1 MLLGFT
7 GAQCTGK
14 TTLLNMCKDTFNNYK
29 FVDEVTRKVGRMGH
43 VINEQGD
50 DVTQLFI
57 LKEHLTNH
65 VIPPDENWVLD
76 RCVVDGYVYTR
87 WLYEQGRVS
96 SWVLSYAGN
105 LLSMLGDRLDHILYT
120 CPDNIPIEA
129 DGGRS
134 VDKQFRDDIINI
146 YDSLINNSAY
156 LPGKDTWRN
165 KVVKLSGSP
174 EQRMYQIVTL
184 INEQ

>member
-87 WLYEQGRVS
+87 WL
-96 SWVLSYAGN
+96 
-105 LLSMLGDRLDHILYT
+105 
-120 CPDNIPIEA
+120 
-129 DGGRS
+129 
-134 VDKQFRDDIINI
+134 
-146 YDSLINNSAY
+146 
-156 LPGKDTWRN
+156 
-165 KVVKLSGSP
+165 
-174 EQRMYQIVTL
+174 
-184 INEQ
+184 